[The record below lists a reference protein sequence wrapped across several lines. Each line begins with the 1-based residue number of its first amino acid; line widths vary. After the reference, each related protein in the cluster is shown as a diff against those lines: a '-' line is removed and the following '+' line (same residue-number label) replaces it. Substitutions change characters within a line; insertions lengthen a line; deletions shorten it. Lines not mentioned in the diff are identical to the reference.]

1 MPPNSEK
8 TQLDRRH
15 VRYPNRENG
24 VAPGHKEVAAFVPSG
39 IEAGEADLNAAGHT
53 RPLTVKL
60 RGRAPRPDKRRRRIL
75 SFSAGGA
82 KPPTPHGPLERLLG
96 DVIGVCPACCL
107 DHI

>member
-1 MPPNSEK
+1 MGTGAS
-8 TQLDRRH
+8 
-15 VRYPNRENG
+15 
-24 VAPGHKEVAAFVPSG
+24 VAAAPERRIHRLSRRKRFAS
-39 IEAGEADLNAAGHT
+39 IA
-53 RPLTVKL
+53 RQLTVKL